1 MPYIKVTTN
10 ASGVD
15 VCKLEKKL
23 GEAIALIPGKT
34 ERWLMTKVEDGAKMA
49 FAGTEEPCVMAEVS
63 LFGAASRDAY
73 DKLTA
78 ELCRALAE
86 ATGAPENRVYVKYE
100 ETGTW
105 GWSGSNF

>member
-10 ASGVD
+10 AAGID
-15 VCKLEKKL
+15 AAKLEKKL
-23 GEAIALIPGKT
+23 GAAIALIPGKS

-49 FAGTEEPCVMAEVS
+49 FAGSEEPCVMAEVS
-63 LFGAASRDAY
+63 LFGAATRDAY

-78 ELCRALAE
+78 ELCRVLSE
-86 ATGAPENRVYVKYE
+86 ATGASGDRVYVKYE